1 MRVDLGHS
9 IDRDPIALF
18 DGERMISGFQLDVR
32 AYSVVAQM
40 DTRLQILGARIERQF
55 GREPAEKRSDVSAF
69 RRAEAGNEILKALR
83 TERDPGSPD
92 VGLVRSVD
100 RDLDAATDE
109 KQFAVDHAGVGLQ
122 DAAVLSLL
130 LGDPVEI

>member
-69 RRAEAGNEILKALR
+69 RRVEAANEIVKTLR
-83 TERDPGSPD
+83 AERDPDAPD
-92 VGLVRSVD
+92 EGLARSID
-100 RDLDAATDE
+100 RDLDTAADE
-109 KQFAVDHAGVGLQ
+109 
-122 DAAVLSLL
+122 
-130 LGDPVEI
+130 